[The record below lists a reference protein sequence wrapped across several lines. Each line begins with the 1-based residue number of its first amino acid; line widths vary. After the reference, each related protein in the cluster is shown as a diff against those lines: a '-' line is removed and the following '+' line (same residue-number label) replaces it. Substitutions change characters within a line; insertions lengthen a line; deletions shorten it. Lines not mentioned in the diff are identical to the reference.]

1 MSPTELGLCLTSLA
15 CSSVSQLFMK
25 GAALPGSFPRRLV
38 RLGAAGSL
46 QLLSIGLVMLA
57 LQTLPLSQLVPFA
70 AGAYVLVPLGSRQL
84 FGECLHP
91 RFWAGALLIISGIL
105 FTQGWLPS

>member
-1 MSPTELGLCLTSLA
+1 MSPTELGLCLTSLV

-25 GAALPGSFPRRLV
+25 GAALPGSSLRRLA

-46 QLLSIGLVMLA
+46 QLLSMGLVVLA

-70 AGAYVLVPLGSRQL
+70 AGAYLLVPLGSRQL
-84 FGECLHP
+84 FGECLHR
-91 RFWAGALLIISGIL
+91 RFWVGALLIVSGIL
-105 FTQGWLPS
+105 CTQV